1 MNIKLFYVRYEP
13 FFKRYKVKNKFLCIC
28 LKIINFQYLKFFLL
42 NTIFEVYLK
51 RITKN
56 LTNKVI
62 LRSLKKRIKYK
73 LNYPEKTK
81 INYELSIAIPCY
93 SRTKNIPILLDKAL
107 EKLSNALEITNI
119 NYEVCIFDN
128 CSEFSIKEII
138 KKY

>member
-28 LKIINFQYLKFFLL
+28 LKIINFHYLKFFLL

-62 LRSLKKRIKYK
+62 LRTLKKRIKYK